1 MISFD
6 NINKFD
12 RRYDFYNHYLR
23 FTHNYFYYKKFYVVG
38 RENIPP
44 RGVPTFVISNHQ
56 NALMDA
62 LAILYLFDDSRQ
74 PVFIAR
80 GDIFKR
86 DFIARILRF
95 LKIMPTF
102 RTRDGNRSD
111 IRSNH
116 DTFDLAG
123 RILGEGGTLAMFPEA
138 GHQHGRYLSSFK
150 KGYPRIAFRA
160 EEMADFKLGLQIL
173 PLNIHYSDYF
183 NFRSKLL
190 VTVGKPFQIDEELL
204 ELYRHEPNK
213 AYLELNEKS
222 RAIIKE
228 MTLDIEDPEFYDEY
242 DQLRLMLDKPMATLH
257 RKKVDYLPDL
267 FQEDKKIIDNLD
279 KMRAEQPDKFT
290 TLMGKTTEYIKG
302 LRQLKLRDWIINKKF
317 TVMTLVL
324 KAFLLLL
331 TLPVFL
337 FGFINNIL
345 PFQFSKLLKMRVQ
358 DKQFY
363 SSLNYASGVLVAF
376 PLMYI
381 ILLAVVWGITG
392 HFWMGLIY
400 VLLSLAT
407 LFYFYAYKIYCIK
420 FWASCRY
427 MHFHNTKNAVLT
439 RLRELKKQIMEIYMD
454 FCGDGK

>member
-44 RGVPTFVISNHQ
+44 RGEPTFVISNHQ

-62 LAILYLFDDSRQ
+62 LTILYLFDDSRQ

-86 DFIARILRF
+86 DFVARILRF

-116 DTFDLAG
+116 DTFDLAAK
-123 RILGEGGTLAMFPEA
+123 ILGEGGTLAMFPEA
-138 GHQHGRYLSSFK
+138 GH
-150 KGYPRIAFRA
+150 
-160 EEMADFKLGLQIL
+160 KLGLQIL

-290 TLMGKTTEYIKG
+290 ALMGKTTEYIKG

-345 PFQFSKLLKMRVQ
+345 PFQFSKLLKRRVQ

-381 ILLAVVWGITG
+381 ILLAVVWSLTG
-392 HFWMGLIY
+392 HFWMALLY
-400 VLLSLAT
+400 VMLALAT

-427 MHFHNTKNAVLT
+427 MHFHNTKNATLT
-439 RLRELKKQIMEIYMD
+439 HLRELKKEIMGIYMD
-454 FCGDGK
+454 FCDLK